1 MIGANVTRETIFVFL
16 SMAHVT
22 GEFLQ
27 MQSMGF
33 IGSVFRFHL
42 QMTSETIGA
51 AGNIKTGRYLS
62 GIRMHLCGL
71 MAGHARHFFLF
82 EVNVRRILIV
92 QTSILSKH
100 PSTVTAGT
108 SNIHE
113 RTFFKDVFGKE
124 TAAHIIR
131 TTDVALTAT
140 GVALCAV
147 FLLGGHYLFPDCIRP
162 VDTLKDNSIKCR
174 QSIMKA
180 LRCRGSDLFMA

>member
-1 MIGANVTRETIFVFL
+1 
-16 SMAHVT
+16 
-22 GEFLQ
+22 

-33 IGSVFRFHL
+33 IGRVFRLHL
-42 QMTSETIGA
+42 RMASETIGA
-51 AGNIKTGRYLS
+51 AGNIKTGRHLS

-71 MAGHARHFFLF
+71 MAGHARHFFFF
-82 EVNVRRILIV
+82 EMNVRCILIV

-113 RTFFKDVFGKE
+113 RTFFKNVLGKK

-131 TTDVALTAT
+131 TTDVALPAT

-147 FLLGGHYLFPDCIRP
+147 FLLGGHDLFAGCIRLA
-162 VDTLKDNSIKCR
+162 DTLMDNSIKCP
-174 QSIMKA
+174 QSIVKA
-180 LRCRGSDLFMA
+180 LRCRGSDLFMAWPASIRRVRESGILYDTFMGRLPV